1 MKIEVIRNAL
11 GALDGSINAIRD
23 AVRDIEAD
31 LFDDQQRSRTYQYE
45 EPKDVLEEQLE
56 RIGQILLVVL
66 EAAEMPDTRRQF
78 EVEWAR
84 LAAPKGAFRRTVNN
98 PEYSS
103 TSPALTFIERV
114 IHGLRISSGEGSL
127 SSPDAYRLG
136 RLESLLRETAVHV
149 RNRGVT
155 PSNEHD
161 VQRVMHDYLRA
172 FFPDFSLNPSIAG
185 SIKKFTPDC
194 GIRGLKAAIEFKIV
208 HSERDVPRGFSGVG
222 RRHRR
227 VQGF

>member
-1 MKIEVIRNAL
+1 
-11 GALDGSINAIRD
+11 
-23 AVRDIEAD
+23 
-31 LFDDQQRSRTYQYE
+31 
-45 EPKDVLEEQLE
+45 
-56 RIGQILLVVL
+56 
-66 EAAEMPDTRRQF
+66 MPDTRRQF

-208 HSERDVPRGFSGVG
+208 HSERDVPRGFSGVVEDTG
-222 RRHRR
+222 GYRGSDDWIRFYAVFYQAEPFMRESHVREDLKR
-227 VQGF
+227 VGALSWTPILVNGITDVSPKKGVAKQRTKTR